1 MSGPARSR
9 RPDSPMDPVR
19 QRLLEVRKGL
29 LRLHKTLIDSERAVF
44 ERESGPMTNGE
55 FLQALLNEPFFAWLR
70 PYSGLIVELDET
82 LHNGE
87 QVTES
92 MSRAYVERVRALVAS
107 GDSKEETR
115 YHEVVRRD
123 TDVLLAHVELNSRIQ
138 DATRDDDRAA

>member
-29 LRLHKTLIDSERAVF
+29 LRLHKTLIDSERALY
-44 ERESGPMTNGE
+44 EREHGPMTNGE
-55 FLQALLNEPFFAWLR
+55 FLQALLNEQFFAWLR
-70 PYSGLIVELDET
+70 PYSGLIVELDEA
-82 LHNGE
+82 LHGGE
-87 QVTES
+87 AVTEAEARS
-92 MSRAYVERVRALVAS
+92 YVEQVRALVAS
-107 GDSKEETR
+107 GDDTADEGR

-138 DATRDDDRAA
+138 DATRDD